1 MNEIF
6 IFKMNVIRGLR
17 SSNVTV
23 GTENVL
29 FSFPAIGVGFRRFK
43 GLVLI
48 RIANAFTAPAAAV
61 PVQFQFNDNIGSYVL
76 NVTGYNG
83 EAVTSETL
91 LGTGVYLAFVDG
103 GANSIQLMTGVGAA
117 AAATVQNQ
125 TNQTNP

>member
-1 MNEIF
+1 MFETALFNI
-6 IFKMNVIRGLR
+6 NGVRGIR

-29 FSFPAIGVGFRRFK
+29 FSFPTIGVGFRRFR
-43 GLVLI
+43 GLLLI
-48 RIANAFTAPAAAV
+48 RIANIFTAPAAAV

-103 GANSIQLMTGVGAA
+103 GANFIQLMTGVGAA